1 MLIKIPKPW
10 ELAES
15 QVTDEDVYRSRR
27 RFIQAGAYAL
37 AGTLLGACDAK
48 GGSDRGEIDDDA
60 PWPGYEG
67 RKSPQGD
74 ALTPHRYVTGYNNF
88 YEFGASKGDP
98 ARYAHKMQTRPWTIR
113 VDGECE
119 RPGEIG
125 IEDLLSRYPQEER
138 IYRLR
143 CVEAWSM
150 VIPWQGFSL
159 SELLKDFKPTANA
172 RYVVFETLK
181 DRDQM
186 PGQRR
191 RILDWPYT
199 EGLRMDEAMHPLTMM
214 VTGLYGETLPNQNG
228 APVRL
233 MVPWKYG
240 FKSAKS
246 IVRIRFSRSRP
257 QTAWGLLQPEEYGFF
272 ANVNPKVDH
281 PRWSQ
286 SSHRVIGGGLFSGRE
301 KTEMFNGYADAVAD
315 LYAGMDLRKN
325 Y

>member
-1 MLIKIPKPW
+1 
-10 ELAES
+10 
-15 QVTDEDVYRSRR
+15 
-27 RFIQAGAYAL
+27 
-37 AGTLLGACDAK
+37 
-48 GGSDRGEIDDDA
+48 
-60 PWPGYEG
+60 
-67 RKSPQGD
+67 
-74 ALTPHRYVTGYNNF
+74 
-88 YEFGASKGDP
+88 
-98 ARYAHKMQTRPWTIR
+98 
-113 VDGECE
+113 
-119 RPGEIG
+119 
-125 IEDLLSRYPQEER
+125 
-138 IYRLR
+138 
-143 CVEAWSM
+143 M
-150 VIPWQGFSL
+150 VIPWTGFSL
-159 SELLKDFKPTANA
+159 SELLKDFKPTSNA
-172 RYVVFETLK
+172 RYVVFQTLK

-186 PGQRR
+186 PGLRR

-246 IVRIRFSRSRP
+246 IVRIRFSKTRP

-272 ANVNPKVDH
+272 ANVNPEVDH

-286 SSHRVIGGGLFSGRE
+286 ARHRVIGGGVFSGRE